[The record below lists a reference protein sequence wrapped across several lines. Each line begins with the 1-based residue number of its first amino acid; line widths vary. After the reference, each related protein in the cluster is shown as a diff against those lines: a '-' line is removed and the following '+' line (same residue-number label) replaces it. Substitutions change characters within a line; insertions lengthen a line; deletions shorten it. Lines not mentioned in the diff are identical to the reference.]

1 MKIISFISATTRR
14 IVKRPPPILIP
25 STPPLLQSR
34 NPTDAE
40 EQPQASSSTAP
51 PLAPNGRRGTKRRA
65 LLIGIQHRPPNKSPQ
80 SAKRSKTIKRKLQQV
95 HDIVFTK
102 QVADD
107 QVLLGC
113 HKDVK
118 AIRNTL
124 IELYGYKD
132 EDITVLVD
140 GDDPDCIMPTEENIL
155 KHLDLLVADAE
166 PGDRFF
172 FHFSGH
178 STQEATDDPD
188 EEDGMNELIVTYDD
202 KTIGDNILHQKLVK
216 PLPIGSRLTAIFD
229 TCHSATM
236 LDLPHYRCNRVYVP
250 WTNKGKRGSL
260 TQQNAVVR
268 KYARPM
274 SPLVAGVA
282 GVKRFVDAQR
292 TSINQRMNSPSPLQ
306 PKSKSGSGR
315 RVVERRPNVR
325 LESGSNG
332 EIQTPIS
339 AVPRDKHDLWLTGLG
354 GDSPLERCASP
365 ETPFCE
371 GWCCPIPDGPLKYPQ
386 VISLS
391 AAKDGQRAWED
402 AKGSSMT
409 QALVNRLLE
418 NPSPCLHDLLMNISH
433 DLHDLYLGI
442 HAHSRTYKKEARLAN
457 MKRTARG
464 KNKKQVLP
472 TEMDNFQNPQISSL
486 YPLDTRTQRWSP

>member
-124 IELYGYKD
+124 IGMFTPVTILPSTNWKLPELYGYKD

-140 GDDPDCIMPTEENIL
+140 GDDPDCIMPTEENIVRESRSRVTSFYNIYLQL

-172 FHFSGH
+172 FH
-178 STQEATDDPD
+178 
-188 EEDGMNELIVTYDD
+188 
-202 KTIGDNILHQKLVK
+202 
-216 PLPIGSRLTAIFD
+216 
-229 TCHSATM
+229 
-236 LDLPHYRCNRVYVP
+236 
-250 WTNKGKRGSL
+250 
-260 TQQNAVVR
+260 
-268 KYARPM
+268 
-274 SPLVAGVA
+274 
-282 GVKRFVDAQR
+282 
-292 TSINQRMNSPSPLQ
+292 
-306 PKSKSGSGR
+306 
-315 RVVERRPNVR
+315 
-325 LESGSNG
+325 
-332 EIQTPIS
+332 
-339 AVPRDKHDLWLTGLG
+339 
-354 GDSPLERCASP
+354 
-365 ETPFCE
+365 CE
-371 GWCCPIPDGPLKYPQ
+371 
-386 VISLS
+386 
-391 AAKDGQRAWED
+391 
-402 AKGSSMT
+402 
-409 QALVNRLLE
+409 
-418 NPSPCLHDLLMNISH
+418 
-433 DLHDLYLGI
+433 
-442 HAHSRTYKKEARLAN
+442 
-457 MKRTARG
+457 
-464 KNKKQVLP
+464 
-472 TEMDNFQNPQISSL
+472 
-486 YPLDTRTQRWSP
+486 